1 MGEIPNGF
9 PNNGVNGA
17 GASSE
22 GASPGRCPVGEQRR
36 PGRHPDTARLKWS
49 KEVNRV
55 VMECYLRSKAVNENG
70 VPMRGYRQR
79 LLREWQEI
87 GLRNRGFVIRLG
99 QYGKAA
105 G

>member
-22 GASPGRCPVGEQRR
+22 GASPGRCPVGEQHR
-36 PGRHPDTARLKWS
+36 PGRHPDTARLKRN

-55 VMECYLRSKAVNENG
+55 VME
-70 VPMRGYRQR
+70 
-79 LLREWQEI
+79 
-87 GLRNRGFVIRLG
+87 
-99 QYGKAA
+99 
-105 G
+105 